1 MGDDQFG
8 TARRDPEDEFTLPSV
23 YDGRTIVDRSRFAFG
38 KHPEMDRSGAER
50 VLAQRQQRDSGLLR
64 LIEQARTSPESDLE
78 LVEALSD
85 VDVFDLAAQSPLQ
98 AALIAMTI
106 RASEYSNTD
115 DDVADVEIWE
125 CARDLAFAVEAFA
138 HFCHLDSTGRS

>member
-23 YDGRTIVDRSRFAFG
+23 YDGRTIVDRSRFVFV
-38 KHPEMDRSGAER
+38 KHPEIDRSGAER
-50 VLAQRQQRDSGLLR
+50 VLAQRRQRDSGLLR

-78 LVEALSD
+78 LVEASG
-85 VDVFDLAAQSPLQ
+85 
-98 AALIAMTI
+98 
-106 RASEYSNTD
+106 YSNTD
-115 DDVADVEIWE
+115 GGVADVEIWE
-125 CARDLAFAVEAFA
+125 CARDLAFTVEAFA